1 MAEFHGHLSRRRDR
15 DLSGRGYQ
23 AWVRRGLLTLL
34 VALPVCALLNV
45 FGQRSVISEAGTP
58 RATLTVKAPEHL
70 RGGLVFEG
78 RFEIEAS
85 SPLGRPKLVLG
96 PGWTEG
102 MTMNTET
109 PQPRAETSDGG
120 TLTLTFDPIPAG
132 DRFTFWTQWQVNPV
146 NVGRRSQDVAL
157 YDGGTRLASVD
168 RDLTVFP

>member
-1 MAEFHGHLSRRRDR
+1 MAELHGHLSRRRDR

-23 AWVRRGLLTLL
+23 VWVRRSLLTLAL
-34 VALPVCALLNV
+34 ALPVVALLNV

-78 RFEIEAS
+78 RFEIEARS
-85 SPLGRPKLVLG
+85 VLRRPRLVLG

-102 MTMNTET
+102 MTMNSGI
-109 PQPRAETSDGG
+109 PQPKAETSDGG
-120 TLTLTFDPIPAG
+120 TLTLVFDPIPAG
-132 DRFTFWTQWQVNPV
+132 RRFTFWSQWQVNPV

-157 YDGGTRLASVD
+157 YDGSTRLVTVD